1 MTGTVQQ
8 LKRPQPPACK
18 PSQMEAEEAFRT
30 IIRWAGDDP
39 ARDGLVDTPARVARA
54 FQEYFSGYAQDP
66 AQFLARTFEE
76 TSGYDEMVMLRAI
89 PFESHCEHHLAPII
103 GKAWVAYM
111 PTGRVVGISK
121 LARVVEAFAK
131 RLQIQ
136 EKMTADIA
144 HAISNNLQ
152 PKGVAVLIKATH
164 HCLSSRGV
172 HKHGSD
178 MVTCCLLGAFRED
191 RALRA
196 EFMAMVE

>member
-1 MTGTVQQ
+1 MTGIVQQ
-8 LKRPQPPACK
+8 LKRSQSTGGK
-18 PSQMEAEEAFRT
+18 PNKAEVEEAFRT

-39 ARDGLVDTPARVARA
+39 TRDGLVDTPARVARA
-54 FQEYFSGYAQDP
+54 FEEYFAGYGQDP
-66 AQFLARTFEE
+66 ARFLARTFEE
-76 TSGYDEMVMLRAI
+76 TAGYDEMVMLRAI

-103 GKAWVAYM
+103 GKAWVAYL

-136 EKMTADIA
+136 EKMTAEVA
-144 HAISNNLQ
+144 HAISDALQ

-172 HKHGSD
+172 HKHGTD
-178 MVTCCLLGAFRED
+178 MVTNCMLGAFRED

-196 EFMAMVE
+196 EFMSMVE